1 MIEIED
7 LNINS
12 NSNKIPVVVK
22 LILKEVLANDSH
34 FETREKFDHSLSR
47 INRKYKVSLPKAVF
61 GNAYKLML
69 VENPN
74 TRYFPQLQTWLMK
87 KAVRSRSGILNVSV
101 VMRPEKFSCKFNC
114 YFCPNETI
122 ANGAKV
128 DMPRSYLSNEDA
140 VRRAAL
146 VDFDAV
152 RQVHVRL
159 SNLEHNGHPLDKIE
173 LRILG
178 GTFSSYPQ
186 DYAKEFIRDLYYAV
200 NTYKKPSREPFSL
213 EKEQQ
218 INELNGI
225 HVVGMGL
232 ETRPDTITK
241 DEIIRFR
248 EFGCTRVEIGVQH
261 TENFL
266 LRKLNRGH
274 GVQQSIK
281 AIRLLKNAGFKVEI
295 HIMTDLPGSTP
306 ELDKLC
312 YTKVL
317 QGEDLL
323 PDYMKDYPCLDVA
336 FTEIKK
342 WKQDGRWKPYS
353 ENNIELLEDVLI
365 HRQKI
370 TPKMVRVNRTQRD
383 FANAKESNDF
393 LGYSSETIRSDLGDC
408 IHKKAIKMGIYCQ
421 CIRCREIKEETFD
434 VKKIKY
440 FVQKFI
446 ASGAIEYFIS
456 AEIPQPNSNLLLG
469 FIRLRILDKKE
480 NSYLLDLQDCD
491 AMIRELHVYGR
502 VQAVGDHNR
511 TNTQHRGIGKTL
523 LKKSE
528 WVARLHFRKKMAI
541 ISGIGVRDYYRK
553 RGYYQQGTF
562 MVKDLFWLP
571 QNYYLIFVFINL
583 IVFLIANYYLAL
595 I

>member
-1 MIEIED
+1 M
-7 LNINS
+7 
-12 NSNKIPVVVK
+12 
-22 LILKEVLANDSH
+22 
-34 FETREKFDHSLSR
+34 
-47 INRKYKVSLPKAVF
+47 
-61 GNAYKLML
+61 
-69 VENPN
+69 
-74 TRYFPQLQTWLMK
+74 
-87 KAVRSRSGILNVSV
+87 
-101 VMRPEKFSCKFNC
+101 
-114 YFCPNETI
+114 
-122 ANGAKV
+122 
-128 DMPRSYLSNEDA
+128 
-140 VRRAAL
+140 
-146 VDFDAV
+146 
-152 RQVHVRL
+152 
-159 SNLEHNGHPLDKIE
+159 DKIE

-178 GTFSSYPQ
+178 GTFSSYPK
-186 DYAKEFIRDLYYAV
+186 DYAKEFIRDLYFAV
-200 NTYKKPSREPFSL
+200 NTFKKPNREPFSL

-218 INELNGI
+218 LNETNGI

-261 TENFL
+261 TEDFL

-281 AIRLLKNAGFKVEI
+281 AIRLLKNAGFKVEV

-317 QGEDLL
+317 QGEDLI

-353 ENNIELLEDVLI
+353 EHNIELLEDVLI

-393 LGYSSETIRSDLGDC
+393 LGYSSQTIRSDLGDV

-421 CIRCREIKEETFD
+421 CIRCREIKEETLD
-434 VKKIKY
+434 LKKIKY
-440 FVQKFI
+440 FVHKFI
-446 ASGAIEYFIS
+446 ASGATEYFIS
-456 AEIPQPNSNLLLG
+456 AEVEKPNRNLLLG
-469 FIRLRILDKKE
+469 FIRLRILNKDE
-480 NSYLLDLQDCD
+480 NSYLPDLQDCD

-502 VQAVGDHNR
+502 VQAVGDKKS

-523 LKKSE
+523 LRKAE
-528 WVARLHFRKKMAI
+528 WIARFHCRTKMAI
-541 ISGIGVRDYYRK
+541 ISGIGVREYYRK

-562 MVKDLFWLP
+562 MVKNLFWQP
-571 QNYYLIFVFINL
+571 QKYYLIFVFLGIF
-583 IVFLIANYYLAL
+583 IASVFKNYL
-595 I
+595 

>member
-1 MIEIED
+1 MIEMED
-7 LNINS
+7 LTVNPTI
-12 NSNKIPVVVK
+12 NKIPVVAK
-22 LILKEVLANDSH
+22 LIIKEVLTNESNFD
-34 FETREKFDHSLSR
+34 TKEKFDHSLSR
-47 INRKYKVSLPKAVF
+47 INRKYKAVLPKAVL
-61 GNAYKLML
+61 GNAYKIML
-69 VENPN
+69 IENPQ
-74 TRYFPQLQTWLMK
+74 TRYVPQLQTWLMK

-178 GTFSSYPQ
+178 GTFSSYPK

-200 NTYKKPSREPFSL
+200 NTYKKPARELFSL

-218 INELNGI
+218 LNEMNDI

-261 TENFL
+261 TEDFL

-281 AIRLLKNAGFKVEI
+281 AIRLLKNSGFKVEV

-317 QGEDLL
+317 QGEDLI

-365 HRQKI
+365 HRQRI

-383 FANAKESNDF
+383 FASAKESNDF
-393 LGYSSETIRSDLGDC
+393 LGYSSETIRSDLGDV

-421 CIRCREIKEETFD
+421 CIRCREIKEETLD

-440 FVQKFI
+440 FVHKFI

-456 AEIPQPNSNLLLG
+456 AEVERPHSNLLLG

-523 LKKSE
+523 LKKAE

-562 MVKDLFWLP
+562 MVKNLFWQF
-571 QNYYLIFVFINL
+571 QNYYFIFVFISYILFYCITN
-583 IVFLIANYYLAL
+583 INPKS
-595 I
+595 